1 MVKEYVSSHLFH
13 TSFLGDTAELF
24 TSGISLLW
32 IRKENIVAFSTYFDT
47 LIWNVKT
54 HRNVTIIKK
63 GLHMHQNEVNH
74 MRI

>member
-1 MVKEYVSSHLFH
+1 MVKEYVSFHLFH

-32 IRKENIVAFSTYFDT
+32 IRKENMVAFSTYFDT
-47 LIWNVKT
+47 DLDCENTPK
-54 HRNVTIIKK
+54 RDYNKK
-63 GLHMHQNEVNH
+63 GLHMHQNKVNH